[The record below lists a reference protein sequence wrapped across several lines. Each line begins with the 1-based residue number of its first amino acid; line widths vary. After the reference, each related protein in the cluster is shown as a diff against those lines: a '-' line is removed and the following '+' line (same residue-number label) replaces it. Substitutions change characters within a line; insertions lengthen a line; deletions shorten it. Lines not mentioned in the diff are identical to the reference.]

1 MSMDIFRAGKG
12 TKVVFTGQGG
22 WNGEAELAARVLT
35 VGEVYIISEISIHQ
49 SSTTIYLEGFD
60 ERQGFN
66 SVLFEDFFEE
76 EDGINY
82 AEIRVLTSP
91 EFTHF
96 VRDEIRR
103 VNQFRELERVVISV
117 DEFGL
122 GPDDEDRDPP
132 TIVIDIKV
140 RGALWT
146 FWFDTDEGKYD
157 YDIMNDRQVARYLA
171 IKEGKQPEL
180 PGIYSYSSKEELI

>member
-35 VGEVYIISEISIHQ
+35 VGEVYIISNISIHQ
-49 SSTTIYLEGFD
+49 SSTTVYLDRFGD
-60 ERQGFN
+60 VGFN
-66 SVLFEDFFEE
+66 SVLFEDVFEE
-76 EDGINY
+76 ENGINY

-96 VRDEIRR
+96 VRDQMRG

-117 DEFGL
+117 DDFGC

-132 TIVIDIKV
+132 TVVIDIKV

-146 FWFDTDEGKYD
+146 FWFDTNEGKYD
-157 YDIMNDRQVARYLA
+157 YDVMNDGQVARYLA